1 MVIKNYKDFSI
12 HQTWGVLKKGL
23 WWDDQNHHMFFFYYG
38 TTVDENWRNRSRS
51 WSSWEQALD
60 LSENRVLPRLMVQHP
75 ERFARQRV
83 VGEKTPSVLGLW
95 ITIRYLMQM
104 TLILN
109 MTKFCSSL
117 VQSVCPC
124 NKNASSSKM
133 KWETSIVSYMKSRW
147 QFVGIACSFLSG
159 FHGRSHMKKPIE
171 VHCVNPMKS
180 PWSHLPAMRKA
191 AR

>member
-1 MVIKNYKDFSI
+1 MTKNHFF
-12 HQTWGVLKKGL
+12 L
-23 WWDDQNHHMFFFYYG
+23 FFFLWHYCRRKL
-38 TTVDENWRNRSRS
+38 TNRSRS

-83 VGEKTPSVLGLW
+83 VGEKTRSVLGLW

-109 MTKFCSSL
+109 MTKFGSSL

-159 FHGRSHMKKPIE
+159 FHGRSHMKPTHWSPLCESHE
-171 VHCVNPMKS
+171 VTMK
-180 PWSHLPAMRKA
+180 
-191 AR
+191 